1 MAEYAIITFGVGIG
15 GGESKSFFPSKVS
28 VHGGVRVPVC
38 RKSHSQDPAIVCIR
52 WWATFWGLMMA
63 NREELSAAFIAAL
76 SEDYAQ
82 SGNQALERVRN
93 EAPERYLALVAAL
106 VPRAVPEAPQ
116 EDKYSAMSLQE
127 LREHVAGLSS
137 DDEVCI
143 KALAYDLP
151 RYEALIRKA
160 RKYAKEE
167 GLSWPPLT
175 PKQKWMKQH
184 RGQYVSDDH

>member
-1 MAEYAIITFGVGIG
+1 
-15 GGESKSFFPSKVS
+15 
-28 VHGGVRVPVC
+28 
-38 RKSHSQDPAIVCIR
+38 
-52 WWATFWGLMMA
+52 MMA

-116 EDKYSAMSLQE
+116 EDKYSRMSLQE

-143 KALAYDLP
+143 KALAHDLP
-151 RYEALIRKA
+151 RYEGLIRKA
-160 RKYAKEE
+160 RKLAKQEK
-167 GLSWPPLT
+167 LSWPIPT
-175 PKQKWMKQH
+175 PREAWLKRS
-184 RGQYVSDDH
+184 RGQYVGDDH